1 MKTGALGQVGLGG
14 RQRALPGDR
23 RLRPAATRQIL
34 RINND
39 KTKYQQIKPPAS
51 KQDAGSG

>member
-34 RINND
+34 HINND